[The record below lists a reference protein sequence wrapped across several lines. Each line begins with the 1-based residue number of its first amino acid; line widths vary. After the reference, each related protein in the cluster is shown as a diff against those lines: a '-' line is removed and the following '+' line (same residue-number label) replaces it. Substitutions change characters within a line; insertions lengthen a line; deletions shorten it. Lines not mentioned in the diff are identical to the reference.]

1 MRRSGWRDVTDVSRN
16 DGHSVHQCGGAKEAI
31 DVRDGIDGAEPAPA
45 IGHRAI
51 HVDDTTPEP
60 STGSIQRGAQGAG
73 GARVAAGDAFGAAP
87 QFPQRQDADEQLLRV
102 ALSSRDIRPSLPE
115 VLEPA
120 TEQATTE
127 GTRYPPVVGPQLH
140 FVTILTCTLTRSVA

>member
-1 MRRSGWRDVTDVSRN
+1 MRCSGWRDVTDVSRN
-16 DGHSVHQCGGAKEAI
+16 DGHSVHQCGDAKEAI

-73 GARVAAGDAFGAAP
+73 GARVAAGD
-87 QFPQRQDADEQLLRV
+87 
-102 ALSSRDIRPSLPE
+102 
-115 VLEPA
+115 
-120 TEQATTE
+120 
-127 GTRYPPVVGPQLH
+127 
-140 FVTILTCTLTRSVA
+140 